1 MGYWII
7 GKTWIFRSYAE
18 IIWAVSVE
26 RVLMTLC
33 SSEKLW
39 RLVRNEPLVS
49 GVNADGSSQLLH
61 LVAAVQTS
69 GPAWK
74 GASSGIKLLHP

>member
-1 MGYWII
+1 MGYWTV
-7 GKTWIFRSYAE
+7 GKLWIFRSCAE
-18 IIWAVSVE
+18 IIWAVISVE
-26 RVLMTLC
+26 QELMTLC

-49 GVNADGSSQLLH
+49 GVNADDSSQLLH
-61 LVAAVQTS
+61 LVAAGQTS

-74 GASSGIKLLHP
+74 AC